1 MKKVSVIIP
10 CHNHAKYVGES
21 IDSVL
26 NSTYQNIEIIVVNDA
41 SQDNSR
47 EAILQY
53 VDKYPH
59 IVFIDEKE
67 NIGVIE
73 VRNKAIGMAQG
84 DYILPLDADD
94 KIHPTYI
101 EKAVNILEN
110 NPKIGVVYAKAC
122 FFGNQD
128 GLWELE
134 NFNKEKM
141 LFDNLVY
148 ATALFRKADFW
159 YVGGYNK
166 NMHGGYE
173 DWDLWLSF
181 IEHHFDFYR
190 IDEVLFYYRKHG
202 ESRNLEA
209 KKKEEHLYKTLI
221 NNHCKLYADFIY
233 HCRYKLKN
241 IFRIEYKYRKYRII
255 YKILLTI
262 TILQLLIIIG
272 LII

>member
-10 CHNHAKYVGES
+10 CHNHAKYVGET

-26 NSTYQNIEIIVVNDA
+26 NQTYQNIEIIVVNDA
-41 SQDNSR
+41 STDNSS
-47 EAILQY
+47 EVIQKYA
-53 VDKYPH
+53 DKYPQ
-59 IVFIDEKE
+59 IIFIDEKE

-73 VRNKAIGMAQG
+73 VRNKAISMAQG

-148 ATALFRKADFW
+148 AAALFRKTDFFR
-159 YVGGYNK
+159 VGGFNQ
-166 NMHGGYE
+166 NMRGGYE

-181 IEHHFDFYR
+181 IEHDFDFYR
-190 IDEVLFYYRKHG
+190 IEEVLFFYRMHG
-202 ESRNLEA
+202 RSRSEKAN
-209 KKKEEHLYKTLI
+209 KIEEHLYKTII
-221 NNHCKLYADFIY
+221 NNHYELYSNFLSNNRNVLIIKSKY
-233 HCRYKLKN
+233 
-241 IFRIEYKYRKYRII
+241 YKYKFLF
-255 YKILLTI
+255 KILLVI
-262 TILQLLIIIG
+262 IILQLLIIIG
-272 LII
+272 LMI